1 MESPQQGLSL
11 AGHPRHGPRRPAPPR
26 PPALSPTRKQEDG
39 KTLAVPAA
47 GEQAAGGRE
56 GWEEGQSGRR
66 PELGRLGE
74 SGRQ

>member
-1 MESPQQGLSL
+1 MLGTPDMGC
-11 AGHPRHGPRRPAPPR
+11 RRPAPPR

-39 KTLAVPAA
+39 KTLALPAA